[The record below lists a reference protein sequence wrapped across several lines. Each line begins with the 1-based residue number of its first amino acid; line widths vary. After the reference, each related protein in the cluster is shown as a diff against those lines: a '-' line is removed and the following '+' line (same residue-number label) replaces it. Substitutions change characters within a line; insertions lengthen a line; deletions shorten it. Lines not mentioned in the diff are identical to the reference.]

1 MIISYRTDVSSH
13 TTPRQPLCDKMIMII
28 SCLSILAGND
38 DDLFTHQLFIPL
50 HLPPL
55 LIQETILD

>member
-1 MIISYRTDVSSH
+1 
-13 TTPRQPLCDKMIMII
+13 MIMII
-28 SCLSILAGND
+28 SCLNILAGND